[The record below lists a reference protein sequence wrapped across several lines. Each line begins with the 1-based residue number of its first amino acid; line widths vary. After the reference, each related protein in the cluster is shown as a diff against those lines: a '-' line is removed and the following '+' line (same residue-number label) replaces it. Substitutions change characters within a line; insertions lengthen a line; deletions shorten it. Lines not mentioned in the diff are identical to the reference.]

1 MPEKSVIFASTVKN
15 YYETKK
21 NEFVLKKRENGV
33 FYLYQTK
40 QIASEKGGRRLYE
53 KICYV
58 CIALAIAIV
67 KENCYSHC
75 YS

>member
-33 FYLYQTK
+33 ILSISNKTDS
-40 QIASEKGGRRLYE
+40 IGEKREEDYMRR
-53 KICYV
+53 YV
-58 CIALAIAIV
+58 MFA
-67 KENCYSHC
+67 
-75 YS
+75 